1 MSDNRSYSFLSVAYV
16 LAIYLS
22 SGKMRDLSILS
33 RQIAG
38 DLLSVFVTVGL
49 LLILLTL
56 PILCRRSLSPRRIVS
71 LILVFL
77 GYGIV
82 FWWLTIPEER
92 FHLLQ
97 YGLLTFLCAK
107 ALPDRIQ
114 GRSRLVLTVLLVGL
128 AGVGDELI
136 QWIRPNRVGDLRDV
150 LINLL
155 AAVLAQSLITILSQ
169 DPKPPQTSRK

>member
-1 MSDNRSYSFLSVAYV
+1 MSDNKPYSFLAVAYV

-22 SGKMRDLSILS
+22 SGKMRDLSILA

-38 DLLSVFVTVGL
+38 DMLSVFVTVGL
-49 LLILLTL
+49 VLILLAI
-56 PILCRRSLSPRRIVS
+56 PILCRRALSPRRIVS
-71 LILVFL
+71 LLPIFL
-77 GYGIV
+77 GYGLV
-82 FWWLTIPEER
+82 LWWLTIPEER

-97 YGLLTFLCAK
+97 YGLLTFFCAK

-128 AGVGDELI
+128 AGIGDELI

-155 AAVLAQSLITILSQ
+155 AAVLAQALIVILSQ
-169 DPKPPQTSRK
+169 DKELPHDQP